1 MTLVYLV
8 GIASFLALTCIV
20 LLIYSRGVDAANAGS
35 LTQQLRSINVNAL
48 MNLLDSRE
56 EEYLRS
62 RLSSRQ
68 FRKVHRERMFA
79 AMEYVWH
86 VAQNARVLAR
96 FAEGGVRDA
105 NHEVATA
112 AERLWQEAIVLR
124 LSALQMLPY
133 LCYSALC
140 YSALFAGGRSLP
152 DTVVSHYDLAASQFT
167 SFARLQQVAGPVQ
180 AA

>member
-8 GIASFLALTCIV
+8 GIVSFLALTCIV
-20 LLIYSRGVDAANAGS
+20 LLIYSRGVEVANAGS
-35 LTQQLRSINVNAL
+35 LAQQLRSIDVNAL
-48 MNLLDSRE
+48 LNLLDSRE
-56 EEYLRS
+56 EEYLRTQ
-62 RLSSRQ
+62 LSAWQ
-68 FRKVHRERMFA
+68 FRKIHRERMFA

-86 VAQNARVLAR
+86 VAQNARILGR
-96 FAEGGVRDA
+96 FAESGIRDA

-133 LCYSALC
+133 LCYSAL
-140 YSALFAGGRSLP
+140 FAGARSLP

-167 SFARLQQVAGPVQ
+167 SFARLRQVAEPVR

>member
-1 MTLVYLV
+1 MTPVYLV

-20 LLIYSRGVDAANAGS
+20 LLIYSRRADVANAGS
-35 LTQQLRSINVNAL
+35 LAQQLRSIDVNAL
-48 MNLLDSRE
+48 LNLLDSRE
-56 EEYLRS
+56 EQYLRTQ
-62 RLSSRQ
+62 LSARQ

-86 VAQNARVLAR
+86 VAQNARILAR
-96 FAEGGVRDA
+96 FAEGGMRDSD
-105 NHEVATA
+105 HEMATA

-133 LCYSALC
+133 LCYSAM
-140 YSALFAGGRSLP
+140 FAGGRSLP
-152 DTVVSHYDLAASQFT
+152 DALVSRYDTAASQFT
-167 SFARLQQVAGPVQ
+167 SFARLQQVAEPGR

>member
-1 MTLVYLV
+1 MTPVYLV
-8 GIASFLALTCIV
+8 GIGSFLALTCIV
-20 LLIYSRGVDAANAGS
+20 LLIYSRGVDVASAGS
-35 LTQQLRSINVNAL
+35 LAQQLRSIDVNAL
-48 MNLLDSRE
+48 LNLLDSRE

-96 FAEGGVRDA
+96 FAEGGMRDA

-133 LCYSALC
+133 LCYSAL
-140 YSALFAGGRSLP
+140 FAGGRSLP
-152 DTVVSHYDLAASQFT
+152 DTIVSHYDLAASQFT
-167 SFARLQQVAGPVQ
+167 SFARLQQVADTVQ